1 MILFNVTEAFWLH
14 LMKLN
19 QSQDIKFFLSGGM
32 KIPVSK
38 LRYTDVQKALIE
50 SAAEKKYI
58 KMNKA
63 PCGYGALFVKREF
76 LSTALAV

>member
-1 MILFNVTEAFWLH
+1 MAR
-14 LMKLN
+14 
-19 QSQDIKFFLSGGM
+19 FFFSF
-32 KIPVSK
+32 
-38 LRYTDVQKALIE
+38 IE
-50 SAAEKKYI
+50 YYI